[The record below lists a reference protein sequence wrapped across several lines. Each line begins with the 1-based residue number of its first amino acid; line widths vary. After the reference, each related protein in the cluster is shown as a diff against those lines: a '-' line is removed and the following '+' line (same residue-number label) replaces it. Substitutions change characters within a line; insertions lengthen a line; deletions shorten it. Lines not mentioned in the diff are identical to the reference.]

1 MIVRTAKTTTTT
13 NSFENTV
20 PLNPLNAD
28 LIPTEIL

>member
-1 MIVRTAKTTTTT
+1 MIVRTAKTTT

-28 LIPTEIL
+28 LIPTEL